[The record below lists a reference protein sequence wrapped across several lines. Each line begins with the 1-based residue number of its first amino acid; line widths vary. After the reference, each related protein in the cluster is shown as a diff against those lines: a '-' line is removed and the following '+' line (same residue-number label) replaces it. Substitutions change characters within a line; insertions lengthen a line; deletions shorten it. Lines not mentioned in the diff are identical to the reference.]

1 MEGVGTLHSQGSP
14 PPAAGNQ
21 DLVLHAVHMQSH
33 TAPNKDRAAICCI
46 FTQIMDGWPLGS
58 WHITSTA
65 LQGPDK
71 LQQSILF
78 VATSKA
84 GGLETT
90 VGVHRLLSYQQ
101 HVHMVRPIT
110 LASVT
115 ACLPS

>member
-1 MEGVGTLHSQGSP
+1 MQTH
-14 PPAAGNQ
+14 AAR
-21 DLVLHAVHMQSH
+21 
-33 TAPNKDRAAICCI
+33 NKDKPRSTATAICCI

-84 GGLETT
+84 RGLETT

-101 HVHMVRPIT
+101 HAHMAGPIT